1 MRLIRHWPSANPVD
15 EMRTTVHLST
25 GQVVFQKLSPLDWF
39 QPLGFRT
46 WFGMKQVLE
55 EKGENGVLHTPS
67 AALLLATTLK

>member
-1 MRLIRHWPSANPVD
+1 
-15 EMRTTVHLST
+15 
-25 GQVVFQKLSPLDWF
+25 LDWF